1 MDQLYAINCVR
12 EIQRLPQENPQ
23 DLARD
28 LFIDQD
34 WQFLDEDE
42 ESEAAAA
49 AAAAVRASLRD
60 NPSVGAVMRHSF
72 LEQHRSS
79 LQNSEKTLQFDK
91 ISVQYIGSIRA
102 ANNQ

>member
-1 MDQLYAINCVR
+1 LDQLYAINCVR

-42 ESEAAAA
+42 ESEAAV
-49 AAAAVRASLRD
+49 AAAVRASLSD
-60 NPSVGAVMRHSF
+60 NPSAGAVMRHSF

>member
-1 MDQLYAINCVR
+1 
-12 EIQRLPQENPQ
+12 
-23 DLARD
+23 

-42 ESEAAAA
+42 ESEAAA

-91 ISVQYIGSIRA
+91 ISVQYIGSIRP